1 MAIKKDIEFL
11 FEIGSMRFLERTWK
25 RFLNNDFAN
34 VTEHTFRVMWI
45 SMMLAKYEKAKDIN
59 KVILMAL
66 LHDVPE
72 SRTGDVNYLYR
83 CYTERK
89 EKQAFDDIFRG
100 TSMSEDIRVIWKE
113 YEERKT
119 LESKIVKD
127 ADILDVELELCE
139 QRSKGDKIGEIWS
152 KEREKK
158 IKSQLH
164 TKSAKKFWD
173 EIRKADPHGW
183 HLNGRNM
190 FNDKKNCYINSEI

>member
-1 MAIKKDIEFL
+1 MNIKKDIDFL

-83 CYTERK
+83 CYTERN
-89 EKQAFDDIFRG
+89 EKQAFEDIFNE
-100 TSMSEDIRVIWKE
+100 TSFSNEFKDIWGE

-119 LESKIVKD
+119 IESKIVKD
-127 ADILDVELELCE
+127 ADLLDVELELAE
-139 QRSKGDKIGEIWS
+139 QRSKGDFIGSIWL
-152 KEREKK
+152 KERDNK
-158 IKSQLH
+158 IKSKLH
-164 TKSAKKFWD
+164 TKSAKKFWE

-183 HLNGRNM
+183 HLKGRNI
-190 FNDKKNCYINSEI
+190 FNDKNNHYNNSEI